1 MEGLF
6 GERRRA
12 LGALSTLRGKG
23 GRGEEPVTC
32 AACGGEETRET
43 MHRSGYVCPRCGC
56 HLRVS
61 AQYRLHSLFDQGVY
75 RELEA
80 APLPDDPLAFPGYRE
95 KLEGLR
101 QATGLSEA
109 FLAGA
114 GKVEGIAA
122 VAGAMDS
129 RFLMGSMGTAVGERV
144 TQAAEYATKYRLPL
158 ILFCASGGARM
169 QEGIL
174 SLVQMAK
181 TAAALAR
188 R

>member
-23 GRGEEPVTC
+23 GRGEELVTC

-80 APLPDDPLAFPGYRE
+80 APLPPAPPGVPRE
-95 KLEGLR
+95 GR
-101 QATGLSEA
+101 T
-109 FLAGA
+109 AGGW
-114 GKVEGIAA
+114 GKDVKA
-122 VAGAMDS
+122 
-129 RFLMGSMGTAVGERV
+129 RV
-144 TQAAEYATKYRLPL
+144 MW
-158 ILFCASGGARM
+158 GG
-169 QEGIL
+169 GGG
-174 SLVQMAK
+174 
-181 TAAALAR
+181 
-188 R
+188 